1 MITIRRKM
9 MHLLNG
15 CIRCICQIKGKL
27 KRSKKIKNQFKMD
40 KKLFYYRKIP
50 HFLPPNGNNV
60 ASIKQIAF
68 FSINGSFNSF
78 SNSTQRW
85 GIWFLFLWVYD
96 LFNNAFNPIHYSP
109 FLGCSPM
116 VRVKRPPSTKS
127 VTPIL

>member
-1 MITIRRKM
+1 MITIWRIM

-27 KRSKKIKNQFKMD
+27 KRSKKIKSQFKMD
-40 KKLFYYRKIP
+40 KKVFYYLKIP
-50 HFLPPNGNNV
+50 PFLPPNGNKF
-60 ASIKQIAF
+60 ASIIQIAF
-68 FSINGSFNSF
+68 FSINGLFNSF

-96 LFNNAFNPIHYSP
+96 LFNNAFNPIQDSP
-109 FLGCSPM
+109 FLGCSRM
-116 VRVKRPPSTKS
+116 VRAKRPPSTKS